1 MRTMK
6 KMVILFVILWVLVL
20 FLGNNVASMSD
31 VIWKIMN
38 AFMPVAIVL
47 IGIGL
52 MIKSIFK

>member
-6 KMVILFVILWVLVL
+6 KMVILFVILWMLVL
-20 FLGNNVASMSD
+20 FLGNNVASISY
-31 VIWKIMN
+31 VIWGIMN

>member
-1 MRTMK
+1 MK
-6 KMVILFVILWVLVL
+6 KMVILFVILWMLVL
-20 FLGNNVASMSD
+20 FLGNNVASISY
-31 VIWKIMN
+31 VIWEIMN